1 LIPSA
6 EDITDFKRFQS
17 LWQRNLTA
25 AANDDSQVIYQRLLA
40 GYHEPQRHYHTLD
53 HVKHCLAMFED
64 CKALV
69 HDPDSLEMAI
79 WFHDVILE
87 SGRRDN
93 EALSAELYL
102 ELSES
107 VQLDEKRQLV
117 KRLIMATLH
126 NGDSLD
132 DADSNY
138 MVDIDLS
145 SFGLCWD
152 GFLRDSQNIRAENP
166 HLPDQ
171 DYYLNQTGFQQNL
184 LARPRFFLS
193 DFFFERFEKQA
204 RDNLARYFE
213 YLRTATEP

>member
-1 LIPSA
+1 MASSA
-6 EDITDFKRFQS
+6 VDITEFTRFQS
-17 LWQRNLTA
+17 LWQRNLTETA
-25 AANDDSQVIYQRLLA
+25 IDDSQAIHQRLLA

-53 HVKHCLAMFED
+53 HIKHCLAMFED

-102 ELSES
+102 ELSDG
-107 VQLDEKRQLV
+107 VQPDEKRQLV

-126 NGDSLD
+126 NGDCLE
-132 DADSNY
+132 DADSIY

-166 HLPDQ
+166 HLCDQ
-171 DYYLNQTGFQQNL
+171 DYQLNQSGFQRSL

-193 DFFFERFEKQA
+193 DFFFDRFEKQA

-213 YLRTATEP
+213 YLRNSS